1 MPLERDLILC
11 SCLGLWAF
19 HILGFT
25 GAAGEAMESMFIRCS
40 EDVAGKNK
48 GELHE
53 GFRIQKTLVG
63 ARAESNKM
71 KCYRDI

>member
-1 MPLERDLILC
+1 
-11 SCLGLWAF
+11 
-19 HILGFT
+19 
-25 GAAGEAMESMFIRCS
+25 MESMFIRCS